1 MKQAAIL
8 NIGSELMAG
17 HTLNSH
23 AQYISR
29 VLSSAGY
36 ITDYHISCADN
47 AAHIDEALNFL
58 KSRVE
63 LIIITGGLGP
73 TRDDITREVVSQFLE
88 LPLVKNEAAKQK
100 LVAMFKTFSGKVTE
114 NNYQQIYFP
123 QGAHVISNDYGTADG
138 FVVAKDN
145 LTIAALPGPVNEMKH
160 VLERVADHVFDS
172 GKCKYE
178 ASLKLFGAGESV
190 IDDLISDIKS
200 DTVMIGIYVSNSI
213 ITVRLTA
220 YGDTEAAAKTR
231 VLPLLDTMRQ
241 RLQHLIYAEAE
252 LSLAEVVVAQLK
264 QNQLTLS
271 TVESCT
277 GGAVAA
283 EITSV
288 SGASAVFIGGVVSY
302 SNEEKI
308 RQLGVSEVT
317 LAQFGAVS
325 PETARE
331 MVLGLTARTQS
342 DIGVAITGIAGPTG
356 GTAEKPVGLVYI
368 ATNYRGKVEVS
379 KHLFKRNRAKN
390 QHYAKLYALKA
401 VLDRIISK

>member
-1 MKQAAIL
+1 MKRAAIL

-23 AQYISR
+23 AQYVSR

-36 ITDYHISCADN
+36 LTDYHISCADN
-47 AAHIDEALNFL
+47 AAHISDALNLL

-63 LIIITGGLGP
+63 LIIVTGGLGP

-88 LPLVKNEAAKQK
+88 LPLVEDKSSKRK
-100 LVAMFKTFSGKVTE
+100 LIEMFKRFSGKVTK
-114 NNYQQIYFP
+114 NNYQQTYFP
-123 QGAHVISNDYGTADG
+123 KGAQVIRNDYGTADG
-138 FVVAKDN
+138 FVVTKDN
-145 LTIAALPGPVNEMKH
+145 LTIAALPGPTNEMKH
-160 VLERVADHVFDS
+160 VLERVVAQFFNS
-172 GKCKYE
+172 GKVKYE

-200 DTVMIGIYVSNSI
+200 DDVYIGIYVSDSI
-213 ITVRLTA
+213 ITIRLTA
-220 YGDTEAAAKTR
+220 FSVTEDAAKAL
-231 VLPLLDTMRQ
+231 VNPLLNDFKE
-241 RLQHLIYAEAE
+241 RLKHLIYAEAE
-252 LSLAEVVVAQLK
+252 QRLVEVVVAQLK
-264 QNQLTLS
+264 QNKLTLS
-271 TVESCT
+271 TAESCT

-288 SGASAVFIGGVVSY
+288 SGASDVFVGGVVSY
-302 SNEEKI
+302 SNNEKV
-308 RQLGVSEVT
+308 RQLGVSEAT

-331 MVLGLTARTQS
+331 MAIGLTTRTQS

-368 ATNYRGKVEVS
+368 ATCYRGEVVVD

-390 QHYAKLYALKA
+390 QHYATLYALKA
-401 VLDRIISK
+401 VLDRIG